1 MKPAI
6 VDLAERIQTDIQAR
20 KLKPGDPYFTTSET
34 ARSFQVS
41 GTTANRA
48 LQLLTQRRV
57 LVRKQR
63 AGTFIAEPGKKQ
75 SYGLKCVHLVV
86 HQKFLEREGLLADGI
101 VIGIQREMPDAELQ
115 FNFLPHREEEV
126 YVQEIVNRA
135 LKSSEPE
142 GFVLQRAQVGVQRIL
157 EESGLPTVVNGLLQ
171 PSISGLAQIDRDQE
185 QIGRLLI
192 QELLRKKCTRI
203 LIVLRDQVTA
213 GDHQLLDVIQ
223 RELTA
228 AGFSLDQ
235 LCIRC
240 LPADD
245 RAIQAAALEVLQ
257 QSTDKLGVLCR
268 SEPAARAIGECVFGE
283 PLPKSRR
290 PVLVV
295 ADRFARD
302 QSDCPFPYIRAC
314 LSPVAYGQEIG
325 RMLMRQ
331 VNGEDALSME
341 TRVEV
346 ELVQPIKA
354 TPS

>member
-6 VDLAERIQTDIQAR
+6 VDLAERIQTDIQTR

-48 LQLLTQRRV
+48 LQLLTQRRI

-63 AGTFIAEPGKKQ
+63 AGTFIAESDAEQ
-75 SYGLKCVHLVV
+75 SHSLKCVHLVV

-101 VIGIQREMPDAELQ
+101 VIGIQRELPDAELQ
-115 FNFLPHREEEV
+115 FNFLPHREEEA
-126 YVQEIVNRA
+126 YVEEIVNRA

-157 EESGLPTVVNGLLQ
+157 QESGLPAVVHGLLQ
-171 PSISGLAQIDRDQE
+171 PSITGLARIDRDQE

-192 QELLRKKCTRI
+192 EELLRKKCARI
-203 LIVLRDQVTA
+203 LVVLRDQVTA
-213 GDHQLLDVIQ
+213 GDHQMLDAIQ
-223 RELTA
+223 RELKA
-228 AGFSLDQ
+228 AGFGLDQ

-245 RAIQAAALEVLQ
+245 RAIQAAALEVIKN
-257 QSTDKLGVLCR
+257 STGKLGVLCR
-268 SEPAARAIGECVFGE
+268 SEPAARAIADCFSIESIPV
-283 PLPKSRR
+283 SRR

-295 ADRFARD
+295 ADRFARE
-302 QSDCPFPYIRAC
+302 QVSCPFPCIRAC
-314 LSPVAYGQEIG
+314 LSPVAYGEEIG
-325 RMLMRQ
+325 RMLIRQ
-331 VNGEDALSME
+331 VNGEDAQSMD
-341 TRVEV
+341 TRVTV
-346 ELVQPIKA
+346 ELVQPE
-354 TPS
+354 